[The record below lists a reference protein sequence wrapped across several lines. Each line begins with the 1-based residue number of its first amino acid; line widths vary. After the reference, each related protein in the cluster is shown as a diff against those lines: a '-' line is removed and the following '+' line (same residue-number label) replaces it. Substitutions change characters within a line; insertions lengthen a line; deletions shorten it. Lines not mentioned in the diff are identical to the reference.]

1 MLTILSS
8 IRMIITADK
17 IIIAQTI
24 SSNSMFTVKQILKN
38 MHLFKLN
45 KRFSITMILVF
56 SLMLAAC
63 SKESIKDGGDKNDNP
78 VNPDYTVFLVIDEE
92 SIDNG
97 NPPNNFSE
105 TDVND
110 HISDIGQRRQLQYF
124 LNNTGKIIDLYT
136 GEVGDEGWFAIRSIP
151 ASWKSTGPAN
161 NGLENFLHPGPGL
174 GAGNPDDDREVLL
187 DKIPDV
193 TPLRAIGLAMLKGQ
207 TISAVVYDSD
217 ISINYSPLEGNLM
230 GENPGMVSFKVL
242 DVVKRTDG
250 SSSSLPKVT
259 VKILNVD
266 ETKNLPIK
274 LFMNAPVPSSS
285 SEPFDISP
293 PAAYNPVTLTD
304 AP

>member
-1 MLTILSS
+1 
-8 IRMIITADK
+8 
-17 IIIAQTI
+17 
-24 SSNSMFTVKQILKN
+24 
-38 MHLFKLN
+38 MHLFKL
-45 KRFSITMILVF
+45 KKWSSFTIIFVF

-63 SKESIKDGGDKNDNP
+63 SKEGIKDGGDKNDKP
-78 VNPDYTVFLVIDEE
+78 VNPDYSVFLVIDEE

-124 LNNTGKIIDLYT
+124 SNNTGKTIDLYT
-136 GEVGDEGWFAIRSIP
+136 GEVGDEGWFAIKSIP
-151 ASWKSTGPAN
+151 SSWKSTGPTN
-161 NGLENFLHPGPGL
+161 NGLKNFIHPGPGL

-187 DKIPDV
+187 DKIPEV
-193 TPLRAIGLAMLKGQ
+193 TPLRATGLAMLKGQ
-207 TISAVVYDSD
+207 TIVAVVYDGD

-230 GENPGMVSFKVL
+230 GENLGMVSFQVL

-274 LFMNAPVPSSS
+274 LFMNAPAPSSS